1 MNRRA
6 LIVAL
11 APLASASVAN
21 AAAFSLIDDQDM
33 PTANWT
39 AISTLTH
46 GGFGF
51 GAGRSPTG
59 GNPGA
64 YRTIFHNSSLGPA
77 DGYVLHLH
85 AMRWTPSTQGAIG
98 ALDMAMHVNV
108 FSSAGATNAAEF
120 GLIVVQSGQTY
131 VGPTLTLAVG
141 GGWGTPLFGNGLGA
155 SAFDLI
161 GEPTGSPDFSSVGEP
176 ITFGF
181 YSRSTSTS
189 SLRINVSSGAD
200 NFRVTVFEPIP
211 SPGGMA
217 AMSVLCAGSLRRRR
231 KAC

>member
-11 APLASASVAN
+11 APLAFASNTN
-21 AAAFSLIDDQDM
+21 AAAFSLINDQDM
-33 PTANWT
+33 HTANWT

-51 GAGRSPTG
+51 GSGRSPTG

-77 DGYVLHLH
+77 DGYVLHMHSL
-85 AMRWTPSTQGAIG
+85 RWTPSTQGAIG
-98 ALDMAMHVNV
+98 AIDMALQVNV
-108 FSSAGATNAAEF
+108 FSSAGATNTAEF
-120 GLIVVQSGQTY
+120 GLVVFQSGMTY
-131 VGPTLTLAVG
+131 VGPTYTAIAG
-141 GGWGTPLFGNGLGA
+141 TGWRHDLFGNGLSA

-161 GEPTGSPDFSSVGEP
+161 GEPTGSPNFSLSGEP
-176 ITFGF
+176 ISFGF

-189 SLRINVSSGAD
+189 TLRINVSSGAD

-211 SPGGMA
+211 SPGGIG
-217 AMSVLCAGSLRRRR
+217 AMCILSAGALRRRR
-231 KAC
+231 GVR